1 MSPPWQRTRIKSA
14 FLSVVVEKKGNQ
26 QTEKSSKKRVLKKKR
41 ERKTIEDDN
50 HEPCKRHTQ
59 SRIVWESS
67 KGFDLIWSSI
77 WTYSPSLIRNDPPSK
92 VQRTSCIREDVV
104 YGAWC
109 IPNYVRN
116 IVDNIDRNKS
126 FNRDIVRHPSFFFFF
141 NCRHET
147 HSQVADAICRK
158 LEWIQWWHKT
168 DTTIRVSLSI
178 VYITGPLIYDYYLQR
193 FHLKLETWRANEI

>member
-1 MSPPWQRTRIKSA
+1 MTIMSRANDTP
-14 FLSVVVEKKGNQ
+14 
-26 QTEKSSKKRVLKKKR
+26 
-41 ERKTIEDDN
+41 N
-50 HEPCKRHTQ
+50 HE
-59 SRIVWESS
+59 SS
-67 KGFDLIWSSI
+67 ENHPKVLIWFDRVYEHTLHRWFATTLHPKYSARRAFVKTSSAG
-77 WTYSPSLIRNDPPSK
+77 RG
-92 VQRTSCIREDVV
+92 V
-104 YGAWC
+104 
-109 IPNYVRN
+109 PNYVRT

-126 FNRDIVRHPSFFFFF
+126 FNRDIVRHPSFFFFL

-193 FHLKLETWRANEI
+193 FHL